1 MKILLCGVGRW
12 GMNHLRI
19 LRSLQVDIFICDT
32 DVRRLESVD
41 MAGVPKSHLTAD
53 VSKFAGHVD
62 AVIIVTPA
70 QTHFP
75 LGRDLLAMGKDV
87 FIEKPLALTA
97 DEARQLASM
106 AQMKKRILQ
115 VGHIFRFDPASQW
128 IAFAISQGRF
138 GRIQMIR
145 GHFGGFKRPRNDSGV
160 LFADGIHFIDLYNDF
175 LGSPPKSVL
184 AIQHD
189 FIGRGMEDVSFV
201 SLEYE
206 RDLGTVWATVDNDYH
221 MPGKFR
227 EVVIIGEKL
236 SAVCDY
242 NAARDKIKLYENRR
256 SRTVAGIES
265 IEGAV
270 TNIESSSEE
279 PLMAELRAFLES
291 IQTRQKPRV
300 GGWEGYDAVR
310 VVEAAMASAKTGQ
323 KIMIE

>member
-1 MKILLCGVGRW
+1 MRV
-12 GMNHLRI
+12 
-19 LRSLQVDIFICDT
+19 LRSLQVELFVCDT
-32 DVRRLESVD
+32 HAAQLQGPEL
-41 MAGVPKSHLTAD
+41 AGVPKSHLTTD
-53 VSKFAGHVD
+53 FSKFSGLAD
-62 AVIIVTPA
+62 AVIVVTPA

-97 DEARQLASM
+97 DEAKQLASL

-115 VGHIFRFDPASQW
+115 VGHIFRFDPASNRLD
-128 IAFAISQGRF
+128 IAIQQGRF

-160 LFADGIHFIDLYNDF
+160 LFADGIHFIDLYNYF
-175 LGSPPKSVL
+175 LRALPKSVL

-206 RDLGTVWATVDNDYH
+206 TDLGTVWATVDNDYQ
-221 MPGKFR
+221 MPGKSR
-227 EVVIIGEKL
+227 EITIVGEKL

-242 NAARDKIKLYENRR
+242 NAGQNKIKLYENRR
-256 SRTVAGIES
+256 SRTVAGLES
-265 IEGAV
+265 VEGAV
-270 TNIESSSEE
+270 TSIECSAEE
-279 PLMAELRAFLES
+279 PLVTELRAFLDS
-291 IQTRQKPRV
+291 VQTRQKPRI

-310 VVEAAMASAKTGQ
+310 VVEAAMASARTG
-323 KIMIE
+323 KKVLIE

>member
-1 MKILLCGVGRW
+1 
-12 GMNHLRI
+12 MNHLRV
-19 LRSLQVDIFICDT
+19 LRSLQVELFVCDT
-32 DVRRLESVD
+32 DPAMLQGPKL
-41 MAGVPKSHLTAD
+41 AGVPESHLTTDISRFSAQ
-53 VSKFAGHVD
+53 AN

-75 LGRDLLAMGKDV
+75 LGLDLLAMGKDV

-97 DEARQLASM
+97 DEAKQLALM

-115 VGHIFRFDPASQW
+115 VGHIFRFDPASQRLD
-128 IAFAISQGRF
+128 IAIQQGRF

-160 LFADGIHFIDLYNDF
+160 LFADGIHFIDLYNYF
-175 LGSPPKSVL
+175 LRALPKSVF

-206 RDLGTVWATVDNDYH
+206 TELGTVWATVDNDYQL
-221 MPGKFR
+221 PGKSR
-227 EVVIIGEKL
+227 EIIIVGEKL

-242 NAARDKIKLYENRR
+242 NAGQNKIKLYENRR
-256 SRTVAGIES
+256 SRTVAGLES

-270 TNIESSSEE
+270 TSVECSAEE
-279 PLMAELRAFLES
+279 PLVAELRAFLDS
-291 IQTRQKPRV
+291 VQTRQKPRV
-300 GGWEGYDAVR
+300 GGWEGYEAVR
-310 VVEAAMASAKTGQ
+310 VVEAAMASAKSGQ
-323 KIMIE
+323 RVLIE